1 VSPDVFGEDGG
12 DLVVEVDVANRS
24 GLCRSGDWFGA
35 RGVGESAVDN
45 DGMSD
50 VPWWGVPL
58 IAGLFALGGVLLA
71 QVNAIVM
78 DRLRVRREDARR
90 WHEDRRA
97 VYARYLNAADT
108 AVRQITS
115 GRVIGDHR
123 DDDEWRAAVAGVL
136 GELGRVRTEIQLVA
150 SVAVYAAARELLVQ
164 TQALAARA
172 ETDLA
177 ERAQAEAVVA
187 DRRREFLTAARLE
200 LGVGV

>member
-1 VSPDVFGEDGG
+1 
-12 DLVVEVDVANRS
+12 
-24 GLCRSGDWFGA
+24 
-35 RGVGESAVDN
+35 
-45 DGMSD
+45 MSD

-58 IAGLFALGGVLLA
+58 IAGVFALGGVLLA

-97 VYARYLNAADT
+97 VYARYLNAADA

-115 GRVIGDHR
+115 GRVDGDHR
-123 DDDEWRAAVAGVL
+123 VDDEWRAAVAGVL

-164 TQALAARA
+164 TQALAAEA
-172 ETDLA
+172 DTDLA
-177 ERAQAEAVVA
+177 DERARAEAVVA